1 MILLII
7 LGEKAMRIRKLEL
20 KDAPLMLE
28 WMHDESAVCGL
39 RGSFKEKTLD
49 DCIAFINNA
58 HMTEENIH
66 LAIATDADEYM
77 GTVSLKDIDRKEQSA
92 EFAITVRKSAMG
104 KGYSWYGMREIIQK
118 AFEEYGLNRVY
129 WCVSAQNVRAVKF
142 YNKHGFERIS
152 DISEKVQ
159 ARYKD
164 MNDLLWYEV
173 QKNPAK

>member
-28 WMHDESAVCGL
+28 WMHDESVVCGL

-92 EFAITVRKSAMG
+92 EFAITVRKVLWA
-104 KGYSWYGMREIIQK
+104 KGIRGME
-118 AFEEYGLNRVY
+118 
-129 WCVSAQNVRAVKF
+129 CVRLFRRHS
-142 YNKHGFERIS
+142 
-152 DISEKVQ
+152 
-159 ARYKD
+159 
-164 MNDLLWYEV
+164 
-173 QKNPAK
+173 KNMALIAYIGVFPHKMYVP

>member
-1 MILLII
+1 
-7 LGEKAMRIRKLEL
+7 
-20 KDAPLMLE
+20 
-28 WMHDESAVCGL
+28 
-39 RGSFKEKTLD
+39 
-49 DCIAFINNA
+49 
-58 HMTEENIH
+58 MTEENIH